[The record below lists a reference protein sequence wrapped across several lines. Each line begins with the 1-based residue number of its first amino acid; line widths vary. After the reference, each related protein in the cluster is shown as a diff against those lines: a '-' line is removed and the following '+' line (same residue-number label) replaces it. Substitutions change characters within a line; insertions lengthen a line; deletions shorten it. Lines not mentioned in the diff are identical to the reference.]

1 MSEDGACAARFLCA
15 LLATVVKPISDLR
28 LLISGLCAL
37 LFGLC
42 VPVAAQ
48 QPAKV
53 PRIAW
58 LTGGNMPPDRMEA
71 FRLGLRE
78 LGYIEGKN
86 ITIEWRCLRRDN
98 AIVSRRSPRSLYDSK
113 STSFSPVAPLTLAAQ
128 KPRRRPSQ
136 SS

>member
-1 MSEDGACAARFLCA
+1 MMSHKTVFILLGAM
-15 LLATVVKPISDLR
+15 
-28 LLISGLCAL
+28 

-42 VPVAAQ
+42 IPVAAQ
-48 QPAKV
+48 PAAKV

-58 LTGGNMPPDRMEA
+58 LTGGNIPPDRMEA

-86 ITIEWRCLRRDN
+86 ITLNGGLRRDN

-113 STSFSPVAPLTLAAQ
+113 STSF
-128 KPRRRPSQ
+128 
-136 SS
+136 